1 MALPQKKKKKK
12 KREKI
17 YILVQFLSHCKGV
30 RIAVCPWPEEDLR
43 HRILD
48 LHHPGITSLVVS
60 KNQNECQ
67 RTKCP
72 HPPTPPPLIQTAVAH
87 FIKREE
93 RAEAALV
100 DLKTKFDLDTLSL
113 FSSLY
118 RSIPNSTRITSITTP
133 THPPT
138 YSTTVPHPSEMA
150 LFTVHYKVW
159 IQGSS
164 AWALG
169 WSWQPGRN
177 WGRLGKK
184 ASICN
189 SPPNKII
196 SSPGD
201 WQPSKDPP
209 NSQAG
214 PQKGARSHIVFT
226 L

>member
-1 MALPQKKKKKK
+1 MAPPPKKEKEK
-12 KREKI
+12 KRKNI
-17 YILVQFLSHCKGV
+17 HFGSISITLQRCQNCCLSMTRRRFTAQNSWSAPPRYYLIGRLKKSKWMS
-30 RIAVCPWPEEDLR
+30 AEQM
-43 HRILD
+43 
-48 LHHPGITSLVVS
+48 HPS
-60 KNQNECQ
+60 
-67 RTKCP
+67 
-72 HPPTPPPLIQTAVAH
+72 PPLIQTAVAH

-118 RSIPNSTRITSITTP
+118 ISIPNSTRITSITTP

-150 LFTVHYKVW
+150 LFTVHYQVW